1 MCMEEKYYPVF
12 ISSTKVD
19 LEDLRLDLEHMLMR
33 TKFFPIGMENF
44 NASNSDVWD
53 VITSK
58 LDKASFV
65 VLIIGDRYGEFDEI
79 TQKSYTHREYEYAI
93 EHNIPVLGFIKND
106 KNQNIIYDVDY
117 TKLQKLNS
125 FKKQVMNAGKLIE
138 QWTNETKKNLSGII
152 LTALENE
159 LGKMISRGAIP
170 RGLVYDDSL
179 DSYILPKKTVMN
191 FYNVHAVVKGTEEEC
206 NKGTAVVTYVGS
218 AVVDSPKRP
227 VVFEDRVKN
236 DFPILYYKFTP
247 EEILTKEAEFKRN
260 SKILE
265 YKIVSSNLNDKLHFT
280 GEIQANIQL
289 RKEQG
294 GILLHIPYFTE
305 SATLFIDISVVSFI
319 KKYNPKAVVWRF
331 DEFGQQKPFEE
342 AHVIFNEI
350 NNTYAI
356 TARNIPADSNIGLS
370 W

>member
-1 MCMEEKYYPVF
+1 MRMEEKYYPVF

-19 LEDLRLDLEHMLMR
+19 LEDIRLDLERMLMR

-44 NASNSDVWD
+44 NASDRDVWN

-65 VLIIGDRYGEFDEI
+65 VLILGDRYGDFDKI
-79 TQKSYTHREYEYAI
+79 TQKSYTQREYEYAI
-93 EHNIPVLGFIKND
+93 KHNIPVLCFIKND
-106 KNQNIIYDVDY
+106 ENQNSICDVDK
-117 TKLQKLNS
+117 TKLKKLNN
-125 FKKQVMNAGKLIE
+125 FKEKVMKSGRLI
-138 QWTNETKKNLSGII
+138 QLWNDNTKKTLTFSI
-152 LTALENE
+152 LAALENA
-159 LGKMISRGAIP
+159 LTDMIRKGTSP
-170 RGLVYDDSL
+170 KGLIYDDSL
-179 DSYILPKKTVMN
+179 DSYILPKKTIMN
-191 FYNVHAVVKGTEEEC
+191 FYSVHAVVRGTEEEC
-206 NKGTAVVTYVGS
+206 NKGAAVVTYIGS
-218 AVVDSPKRP
+218 AVVDSPIRP

-236 DFPILYYKFTP
+236 DFPVLYHKFSP
-247 EEILTKEAEFKRN
+247 KEILTKEAEFKRT
-260 SKILE
+260 STILE
-265 YKIVSSNLNDKLHFT
+265 YKIVSPNSNDKLHFT
-280 GEIQANIQL
+280 GEIQTNIQL
-289 RKEQG
+289 REQQG

-305 SATLFIDISVVSFI
+305 SATLFIDISSVSFI

-331 DEFGQQKPFEE
+331 DEYGQQKPFEE